1 MGKTAMTE
9 LERLLAGREER
20 ASLQAHVLRGSEVI
34 VQVSLNIPGLPKR
47 MAGDREVVSLVMG
60 SMRREMQPLG
70 GGPVLLFSLDNGAG
84 YACIL
89 GANGVDPVAVKR
101 LAMAVEDLP
110 WGSVIDVDVLTR
122 TGALH
127 RAGLTG
133 GERKCFLCGR
143 PAKDCAR
150 SQRHEYPQLRE
161 ACRRM
166 LAAALEE
173 LRKKGGLSTLLTPLI
188 LLYPV
193 QFP

>member
-1 MGKTAMTE
+1 MTE

-143 PAKDCAR
+143 PPRIAPGPSGMNTPSFVKLVGECWPR
-150 SQRHEYPQLRE
+150 PSRNYEKRGVFQR
-161 ACRRM
+161 C
-166 LAAALEE
+166 
-173 LRKKGGLSTLLTPLI
+173 
-188 LLYPV
+188 
-193 QFP
+193 

>member
-1 MGKTAMTE
+1 MTD

-20 ASLQAHVLRGSEVI
+20 VSLQAHVLRVSEVI
-34 VQVSLNIPGLPKR
+34 AQVSLNIPGLPKR
-47 MAGDREVVSLVMG
+47 MAGDREVVFRVMG
-60 SMRREMQPLG
+60 MIRRKLQPLG
-70 GGPVLLFSLDNGAG
+70 GGPVLQFSLDNGAG
-84 YACIL
+84 YAGIL
-89 GANGVDPVAVKR
+89 GVDCVDPVAVKR